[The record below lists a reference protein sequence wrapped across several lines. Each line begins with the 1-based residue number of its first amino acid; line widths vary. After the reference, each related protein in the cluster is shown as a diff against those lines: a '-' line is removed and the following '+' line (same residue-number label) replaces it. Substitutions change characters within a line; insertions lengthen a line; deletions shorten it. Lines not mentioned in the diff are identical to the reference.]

1 MARAVRAVTAPVTAV
16 VVTYR
21 ESELGR
27 PAIASLE
34 RQTQPPA
41 ELLVIANDP
50 EAGGF
55 ESSIPMRVLHPGG
68 NLGYPN
74 SCNVAAAAASQP
86 WLFFLNPDAEAAP
99 DCLERL
105 LAAADERT
113 AIVGAQVLLPDGRV
127 NAGDNPVHVTG
138 LSWSGRY
145 LEPAEHGPP
154 RETAAVSGAGLITR
168 TEVFRELG
176 GHCPAFFLYVDDTD
190 MAWRA
195 RLGGWRVV
203 FCPEATISHDYEF
216 DKGPSK
222 WQYLE
227 HNRLWMVLSN
237 YSALTLALLA
247 PLLLAAEAG
256 IALQARR
263 DGWWPQKLQAWRE
276 LVRGRRDV
284 ARWRRQV
291 QAHRAVGDRA
301 IVARMQ
307 GEVHTPLVESALLDR
322 VNRWMEFYRRAVLRL
337 LRR

>member
-1 MARAVRAVTAPVTAV
+1 MSAPVTAV

-21 ESELGR
+21 EPEAGG

-34 RQTQPPA
+34 RQTNPPA
-41 ELLVIANDP
+41 ELLVVDNDP
-50 EAGGF
+50 EAGRKF
-55 ESSIPMRVLHPGG
+55 ESSLPVRVLHPGG
-68 NLGYPN
+68 NLGYPGA
-74 SCNVAAAAASQP
+74 CNAAAEAATQP

-99 DCLERL
+99 DCLEQL

-145 LEPAEHGPP
+145 LEPAESGPP

-168 TEVFRELG
+168 TDVFRELG
-176 GHCPAFFLYVDDTD
+176 GHAPSFFLYVDDTD

-195 RLGGWRVV
+195 RLAGWKVV
-203 FCPEATISHDYEF
+203 FAPQATVSHEYEF

-222 WQYLE
+222 WRHLE

-237 YSALTLALLA
+237 YSPRTLALLG
-247 PLLLAAEAG
+247 PMLLAAEAG

-263 DGWWPQKLQAWRE
+263 DGWWPQKVQAWRD
-276 LVRGRRDV
+276 LVGGRGGL
-284 ARWRRQV
+284 ARWRRRV
-291 QAHRAVGDRA
+291 QAQRSVGDA
-301 IVARMQ
+301 PIVARMQ
-307 GEVHTPLVESALLDR
+307 GEMHTPLVDSPMLGR
-322 VNRWMEFYRRAVLRL
+322 VNRWMERYRRVVLRL
-337 LRR
+337 LRP

>member
-1 MARAVRAVTAPVTAV
+1 MTTAPVTAV

-21 ESELGR
+21 EPEAGR

-34 RQTQPPA
+34 RQTRRPA
-41 ELLVIANDP
+41 ELLVVDNDP
-50 EAGGF
+50 EAGREF
-55 ESSIPMRVLHPGG
+55 ESSLPVQVLRPGG

-74 SCNVAAAAASQP
+74 SCNVAGAEATQP

-105 LAAADERT
+105 LDAADERT

-154 RETAAVSGAGLITR
+154 RETAAVSGAALTTR
-168 TEVFRELG
+168 TDVFRELG
-176 GHCPAFFLYVDDTD
+176 GHAPAFFLYVDDTD

-195 RLGGWRVV
+195 RLAGWKVV
-203 FCPEATISHDYEF
+203 FCPEATVSHDYEF

-222 WQYLE
+222 WLHLE

-237 YSALTLALLA
+237 YSARTLALLA

-256 IALQARR
+256 IAVQARR
-263 DGWWPQKLQAWRE
+263 DGWWPQKLEAWRE
-276 LVRGRRDV
+276 LAGRRRQL
-284 ARWRRQV
+284 AGWRRRV
-291 QAHRAVGDRA
+291 QAQRTVGDRA
-301 IVARMQ
+301 IVERMR
-307 GEVHTPLVESALLDR
+307 GEMDTPLVESPMLRR
-322 VNRWMEFYRRAVLRL
+322 VNRWMERYRRVILRL
-337 LRR
+337 LRP